1 MPITVTMIE
10 EKEFKTKVRGYDPVE
25 VDEFLD
31 AICDEMIDLNNTIQ
45 TLREQLKQRIDQP
58 SSSYAPLPVAP
69 MAMPVSLPPIS
80 TMSGLRDEEPS
91 VPVDIE
97 TAQKLLAKT
106 QQSCDEALDD
116 AMKRAEAILDDAQ
129 KQARE
134 LVPDPELT
142 DLEAE
147 RRAVRSE
154 IEKLKKEAATFRQR
168 FQSMLKDQS
177 EIIETETDLF

>member
-31 AICDEMIDLNNTIQ
+31 AICDEMLDQQNTIQ
-45 TLREQLKQRIDQP
+45 TLREQLKQRVDQ

-69 MAMPVSLPPIS
+69 MAAPVSLPPIS
-80 TMSGLRDEEPS
+80 TMSGLKDEEPA

-97 TAQKLLAKT
+97 SAQKLLAKT
-106 QQSCDEALDD
+106 QQSCDEVLDD
-116 AMKRAEAILDDAQ
+116 AMNRAEAILEEAR
-129 KQARE
+129 KQAKE

-142 DLEAE
+142 DLEAQRQAARNE
-147 RRAVRSE
+147 V
-154 IEKLKKEAATFRQR
+154 EKLRKEAAAFRQR

-177 EIIETETDLF
+177 EIIQTETDLF